1 MRNRPLG
8 IKYMKREKPNISIS
22 FPASKKV
29 KTVDSQV
36 LEMTETY
43 QLAIAPPSKLF
54 VSNAGSAFT
63 GIQIAYISW
72 RSKNFNK

>member
-8 IKYMKREKPNISIS
+8 IKYMKRENPNISIS

-36 LEMTETY
+36 LEMTETH
-43 QLAIAPPSKLF
+43 QLSSTAK
-54 VSNAGSAFT
+54 
-63 GIQIAYISW
+63 
-72 RSKNFNK
+72 